1 MGKIIYQLS
10 FHQKQCRKGEKSNIP
25 EVSKEKNQLRVY
37 NQRKYPFKNE
47 SKIKVLLDELKV
59 SLPADFNMLKEI
71 SQAEGKQSQRMNNI
85 KVVNA
90 KEYFFSFFLLTG
102 LYESPI

>member
-1 MGKIIYQLS
+1 MKEWP
-10 FHQKQCRKGEKSNIP
+10 R
-25 EVSKEKNQLRVY
+25 KEKNQLRVY

-71 SQAEGKQSQRMNNI
+71 S
-85 KVVNA
+85 
-90 KEYFFSFFLLTG
+90 
-102 LYESPI
+102 